1 MIDEWIEMRK
11 NEKLKKLVA
20 IPVFNESDV
29 YDIIQ
34 RVKKVGVEVL
44 VLDDG
49 STNDIGSSL
58 KGIQGIQVIRH
69 QRNLGYGQTII
80 DAFNFAINNDY
91 AWMGDRAK
99 REYWDQYKVNI
110 EPGETYEIPIQMT
123 IPEKVSGIRPSGK
136 YTITVYILLKGV
148 KVDTKIVTTVVR

>member
-11 NEKLKKLVA
+11 NEKLKNLVA

-44 VLDDG
+44 ALDDG

-58 KGIQGIQVIRH
+58 KEIQGIHVIRH

-91 AWMGDRAK
+91 D
-99 REYWDQYKVNI
+99 
-110 EPGETYEIPIQMT
+110 
-123 IPEKVSGIRPSGK
+123 
-136 YTITVYILLKGV
+136 
-148 KVDTKIVTTVVR
+148 